1 MKVSLRAKIKD
12 EKQRNDFYEVL
23 KLICDQEKLQLEERG
38 EGVVVEICPQGMIE
52 CREDGNTYQSCR
64 SWLSCLLCQS
74 DGMDRRRM

>member
-38 EGVVVEICPQGMIE
+38 ECVVVEICPQGMIE
-52 CREDGNTYQSCR
+52 CREDEGSIRWKHIPVMPVLAFMPTVSI
-64 SWLSCLLCQS
+64 
-74 DGMDRRRM
+74 